1 MNNNLTFKEVWK
13 DDLLAG
19 LIVFMIALP
28 LSIGIATAS
37 GAPPIAGLLA
47 AVVGGMLCGFVSGSH
62 VTINGPAAGLIV
74 VILHSI
80 ESLGEGNRV
89 LGFKLTLACIVIAGI
104 IQIIFGILKTGKYAA
119 LFPSSVV
126 HGMLSAIGIII
137 FSKQIHVAL
146 GVSPE
151 SKSILGQIM
160 EIPHSVMNMNPEI
173 ALIGFLALLIS
184 SIFPLFKNKY
194 LKMIPAPLLAV
205 ILGIVLSFYFDLD
218 HQHPYTFLQHTYSLG
233 PNFLINLPTEF
244 STAITFPDF
253 SKVLSSKG
261 IIAII
266 SIFFVASL
274 ESLLSAVAVDKL
286 DPYQR
291 KSDLNKE
298 FVGKGIANTFLGL
311 IGGLPIIAEIVRS
324 SANIQNNAKTR
335 MANFFHGLFLLIF
348 VLSVPALLHE
358 IPLSALAGILIYVG
372 FKLASPSTFWH
383 TMEIGVD
390 QFIIFGTTVFVTL
403 AEDLLVGVFA
413 GLVMNFIINYFNK
426 LSLKNTFKAEYTKIV
441 NGDAVTFKIKGSLVF
456 SNYYSLDK
464 ELEEVLNENKKVVLD
479 FEETQYIDHSI
490 VVKLF
495 ELTVLNPNLTLQGIE
510 NMQGLSKHPHAAK
523 KKQKVA

>member
-160 EIPHSVMNMNPEI
+160 EIPHSV
-173 ALIGFLALLIS
+173 
-184 SIFPLFKNKY
+184 
-194 LKMIPAPLLAV
+194 
-205 ILGIVLSFYFDLD
+205 
-218 HQHPYTFLQHTYSLG
+218 
-233 PNFLINLPTEF
+233 
-244 STAITFPDF
+244 
-253 SKVLSSKG
+253 
-261 IIAII
+261 
-266 SIFFVASL
+266 
-274 ESLLSAVAVDKL
+274 
-286 DPYQR
+286 
-291 KSDLNKE
+291 
-298 FVGKGIANTFLGL
+298 
-311 IGGLPIIAEIVRS
+311 
-324 SANIQNNAKTR
+324 
-335 MANFFHGLFLLIF
+335 
-348 VLSVPALLHE
+348 
-358 IPLSALAGILIYVG
+358 
-372 FKLASPSTFWH
+372 
-383 TMEIGVD
+383 
-390 QFIIFGTTVFVTL
+390 
-403 AEDLLVGVFA
+403 
-413 GLVMNFIINYFNK
+413 
-426 LSLKNTFKAEYTKIV
+426 
-441 NGDAVTFKIKGSLVF
+441 
-456 SNYYSLDK
+456 
-464 ELEEVLNENKKVVLD
+464 
-479 FEETQYIDHSI
+479 
-490 VVKLF
+490 
-495 ELTVLNPNLTLQGIE
+495 
-510 NMQGLSKHPHAAK
+510 
-523 KKQKVA
+523 